1 MVSADTKEP
10 VTVDSGD
17 EEEFNVP
24 HSVTDI
30 MSYKKGYSI
39 FSLLYIRRMCMTS
52 LFVMAEL
59 IKEKIVY

>member
-1 MVSADTKEP
+1 MVSADKEES

-39 FSLLYIRRMCMTS
+39 FSLLYVEC
-52 LFVMAEL
+52 V
-59 IKEKIVY
+59 